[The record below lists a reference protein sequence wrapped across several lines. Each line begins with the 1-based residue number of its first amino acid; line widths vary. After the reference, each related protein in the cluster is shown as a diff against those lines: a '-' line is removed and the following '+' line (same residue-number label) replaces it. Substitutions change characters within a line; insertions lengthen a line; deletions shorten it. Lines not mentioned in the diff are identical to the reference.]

1 VSIDELV
8 RGGFAQRM
16 AEFRDKVGKRPVYL
30 CFDMDFFD
38 RSWAPGVCRP
48 AWGGPSAR
56 EGLALIAGLAGLRFV
71 SFDIYTV
78 SPPHDV
84 GGMTAFLAAT
94 CMRQFL
100 VLACKS
106 LGLTQA

>member
-1 VSIDELV
+1 R
-8 RGGFAQRM
+8 RGSNLLEEVHAKL
-16 AEFRDKVGKRPVYL
+16 AGKPVYL

-38 RSWAPGVCRP
+38 PSCAPGVCTP
-48 AWGGPSAR
+48 AWGGPTAR
-56 EGLALIAGLAGLRFV
+56 EGLALINALAGLRFV
-71 SFDIYTV
+71 SFDINTV

-94 CMRQFL
+94 CMHQFL

-106 LGLTQA
+106 LGLTQP